1 MSTLHPSTRIT
12 ALIVASAFFMQMLD
26 GAIITTSLP
35 QMAGSFGV
43 QPVHMSV
50 GITTYMLVVAIF
62 MPLSAWLADRFG
74 ARRIFLAAILV
85 FTLASL
91 ACGLAQTLTQFVLA
105 RALQGLGG
113 AMMMPVGRTVVLRQA
128 AKSELLDA
136 VALITWPA
144 LFAPVIGPVLGG
156 FITTYLSWR
165 WNFFLNLP
173 VGIAGFLLAR
183 RFIPDF
189 HSESCAA
196 LDRTGFVLSASA
208 LAFLLY
214 GLETLG
220 HGALSSAT
228 PWLLIAIGLGIGA
241 FALRHLNRSE
251 HPLLNLE
258 PFGVQT
264 FSLATLSA
272 GTWLRIAIN
281 ATPFLL
287 PLLYQLGFGLSALAA
302 SSYVFAYF
310 AGNLGMKTITTPT
323 LRRFGFRHVLF
334 VNGLLCG
341 LSIAACA
348 LFTADTAR
356 ILMFASLFLAGLTRS
371 MQFTALNT
379 LAFADLPDAQRSSAS
394 TLSSMLQQIAML
406 LGVAISV
413 LILQASSTLLGN
425 ATPALADFRVA
436 FVLIGLLASGTAWMF
451 LKLPQDAGAEVSGHR
466 IRAASQINSG
476 RNGPDS
482 MR

>member
-1 MSTLHPSTRIT
+1 MSTLHPTTRLT

-43 QPVHMSV
+43 PPVHMSV
-50 GITTYMLVVAIF
+50 GVTTYMLVVAIF
-62 MPLSAWLADRFG
+62 MPLSAWLAERFG
-74 ARRIFLAAILV
+74 ARKIFLAAILV

-105 RALQGLGG
+105 RALQGFGG
-113 AMMMPVGRTVVLRQA
+113 AMMMPVGRTLVLRQA

-144 LFAPVIGPVLGG
+144 LFAPVIGPILGG

-165 WNFFLNLP
+165 WNFLLNLP
-173 VGIAGFLLAR
+173 IGIAGFLLVR

-189 HSESCAA
+189 RSENCGT
-196 LDRTGFVLSASA
+196 LDWAGFLLSAGA
-208 LAFLLY
+208 LALLLY

-220 HGALSSAT
+220 HAALSSAM
-228 PWLLIAIGLGIGA
+228 PWLLIAAGLGVGTLA
-241 FALRHLNRSE
+241 VRHLRRSAQ
-251 HPLLNLE
+251 PLLELKA
-258 PFGVQT
+258 FSVQT
-264 FSLATLSA
+264 FALSTLSA

-287 PLLYQLGFGLSALAA
+287 PLFYQLGFGLSALAA

-323 LRRFGFRHVLF
+323 LRRFGFRRVLF
-334 VNGLLCG
+334 ANGVLCG

-348 LFTADTAR
+348 LFTAQTAQV
-356 ILMFASLFLAGLTRS
+356 LMFASLFLAGLTRS

-379 LAFADLPDAQRSSAS
+379 LAFADLPDIQRSSAS
-394 TLSSMLQQIAML
+394 TLASMLQQIAML
-406 LGVAISV
+406 LGVAVSV
-413 LILQASSTLLGN
+413 LILQASSTLRGHASPEL
-425 ATPALADFRVA
+425 PDFRIA
-436 FVLIGLLASGTAWMF
+436 FILIGLLAAGTSWMF
-451 LKLPQDAGAEVSGHR
+451 LKLPEDAGAEVSGHR
-466 IRAASQINSG
+466 SGAATRGGSG
-476 RNGPDS
+476 PS
-482 MR
+482 